1 MSSRVI
7 IPPRAAEQPTAPASA
22 HDVPQKVQAA
32 FWSGVFVV
40 GLLTVIWWAIIALGA
55 VQGNPVPGGWRTWLA
70 GTLACVMTGL
80 AVACWLGL
88 GWVIKAAA
96 RPWRVDDEIRKRVW
110 AAEDA
115 EREAQQEAAEAAAED
130 VRTGALD
137 TDRDPTTLNQAQLL
151 HLVAI
156 EVLRRHYVLG
166 KKVTRAAMTEAGLCT
181 QPQWNHVNA
190 ALQAIGLKTN
200 KTMRDDLGFETA
212 WEIWQGGVKIQA
224 GRRGPELWVQNRQ
237 GQWKFLEELS

>member
-40 GLLTVIWWAIIALGA
+40 GLLTVIWWVVIALGVA
-55 VQGNPVPGGWRTWLA
+55 IDSPVPGGWRTWLA

-96 RPWRVDDEIRKRVW
+96 RPWRVDDKIRERAW
-110 AAEDA
+110 EAEDA
-115 EREAQQEAAEAAAED
+115 EKKAQQQAAKAAEEGIK
-130 VRTGALD
+130 TGPLD
-137 TDRDPTTLNQAQLL
+137 HDRDPITLSQAQLL
-151 HLVAI
+151 HLVALEI
-156 EVLRRHYVLG
+156 LNRHYLYG
-166 KKVTRAAMTEAGLCT
+166 DKVTRDAMTQEGLCT
-181 QPQWNHVNA
+181 QPQWNAVNT
-190 ALQAIGLKTN
+190 ALKAVGLKSN
-200 KTMRDDLGFETA
+200 NTMRGDVEFIEA
-212 WEIWQGGVKIQA
+212 WEIWKANVDI
-224 GRRGPELWVQNRQ
+224 RGLELWYQNRQ